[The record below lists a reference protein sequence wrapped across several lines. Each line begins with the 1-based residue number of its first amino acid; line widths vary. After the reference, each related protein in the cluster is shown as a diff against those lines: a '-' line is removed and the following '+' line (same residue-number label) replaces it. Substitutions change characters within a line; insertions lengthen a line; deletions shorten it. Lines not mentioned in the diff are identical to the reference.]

1 MKKALSEVEKQKA
14 VAAKREEELK
24 SVSRANENREKVL
37 KAEIDRLID
46 QSKKDKEE
54 LTKVLEKTQQVI
66 LEMMIIKKLT
76 GCIKSISSIFVF
88 VLTCLFRTL
97 NLIGLTSHS
106 TC

>member
-1 MKKALSEVEKQKA
+1 MHFQELQRCQDDLKKALSEVEKQKA

-76 GCIKSISSIFVF
+76 GCIKSYFIHICF
-88 VLTCLFRTL
+88 CL
-97 NLIGLTSHS
+97 NWPI
-106 TC
+106 